1 MPEERKIVV
10 IEPEGPEEWYSSLSE
25 AGNVEFYY
33 PQGPIDQGVV
43 REVSRNV
50 YGAIITSSCGFS
62 AEDMEVLPSLRIIAK
77 CGGKPSSVDIPAATK
92 KGIAVTYVPGSN
104 STTVAEFTVMLVLDC
119 LRRFPF
125 ISKTIGSGLN
135 RNTTDMFGRELRGKI
150 VGLVGYRAIGRKL
163 PADCRASPAGS
174 KFTTPFMTLTAAK
187 PEYVSFRKTLEDI
200 LPRVVCAEPP
210 LHPEWIDHDMISEKS
225 TGDDET
231 HLRHHQYGWRAQL
244 IDESAMEK
252 ALREERLAF
261 AALDVFEVEPPGPD
275 HPLLDLEN
283 VILTP
288 HLASWTPEA
297 LHREVRGAVESV
309 LALSRGEEIP
319 GLINP
324 EFRQFGHSGDRNG
337 MTCLAVCSRKP
348 GQEYAPA
355 RTDPIWPATFAPTAC
370 IRRKLSLFSAFP
382 MRWITLADMGKADIP
397 AAPTMGL
404 IFFLRKRFNNFAA
417 STPAAVSRMKAT
429 RPKVMTS
436 SVTGCTNLSPV
447 IVAEM
452 ERPRSRVTRFA
463 SSFCA
468 ARKVV
473 PGPLIP

>member
-150 VGLVGYRAIGRKL
+150 VGLVGYGAIGREVANRL
-163 PADCRASPAGS
+163 QGFSCGVEVYDPFYDPDGS
-174 KFTTPFMTLTAAK
+174 E

-200 LPRVVCAEPP
+200 LPRVDVLS
-210 LHPEWIDHDMISEKS
+210 LHCTLNGSTMDMISEKALGMMKPTS
-225 TGDDET
+225 GIINTA
-231 HLRHHQYGWRAQL
+231 RAQL

-324 EFRQFGHSGDRNG
+324 EFRQFGHSR
-337 MTCLAVCSRKP
+337 
-348 GQEYAPA
+348 
-355 RTDPIWPATFAPTAC
+355 
-370 IRRKLSLFSAFP
+370 
-382 MRWITLADMGKADIP
+382 
-397 AAPTMGL
+397 
-404 IFFLRKRFNNFAA
+404 
-417 STPAAVSRMKAT
+417 
-429 RPKVMTS
+429 
-436 SVTGCTNLSPV
+436 
-447 IVAEM
+447 
-452 ERPRSRVTRFA
+452 
-463 SSFCA
+463 
-468 ARKVV
+468 
-473 PGPLIP
+473 